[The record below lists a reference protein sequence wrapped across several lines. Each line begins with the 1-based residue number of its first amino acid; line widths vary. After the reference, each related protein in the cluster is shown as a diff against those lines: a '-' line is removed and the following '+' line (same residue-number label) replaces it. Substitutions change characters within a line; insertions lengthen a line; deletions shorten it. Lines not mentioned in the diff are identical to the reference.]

1 MFWDESRTITYSLTD
16 LLAKLKKLKE
26 EKSFEYKQAFTYH
39 DKEYLVVK
47 VSGLWIPGQNAQ
59 YGVVIKSGDV
69 EIKGYVKRSSLYI
82 HIEKEITKP
91 TEIITELN
99 SILRFLPLLEAV
111 TLIPSDAGSVS
122 DIKIIF
128 DKLKGKYEE
137 TTIEIPI
144 REWRM
149 NF

>member
-59 YGVVIKSGDV
+59 YGVVIKSGDT

-82 HIEKEITKP
+82 HVEKEIEKP
-91 TEIITELN
+91 ADVVAELN
-99 SILRFLPLLEAV
+99 RILRFLPLFEAL
-111 TLIPSDAGSVS
+111 TIIPSDAGSVS

-128 DKLKGKYEE
+128 DKLEGKYRE
-137 TTIEIPI
+137 TVVEIPL
-144 REWRM
+144 REWKM
-149 NF
+149 MV